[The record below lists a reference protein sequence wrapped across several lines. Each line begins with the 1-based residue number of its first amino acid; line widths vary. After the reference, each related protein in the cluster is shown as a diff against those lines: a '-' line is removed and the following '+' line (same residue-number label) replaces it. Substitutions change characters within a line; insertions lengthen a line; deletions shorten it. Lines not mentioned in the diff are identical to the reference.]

1 MHRRTWIIILLV
13 VGVGLA
19 ILIGALS
26 AAGKQTQA
34 EAQQDLCSS
43 LGSLQSSAANLTGLD
58 PKTASKSQY
67 QSDVSAV
74 QDDWNQVKSDA
85 QDLHNINMSS
95 LQGAWNAFEQAV
107 QNVPSDA
114 SVQSALQDV
123 SQAGQQLISTTQAT
137 ASGLSC

>member
-26 AAGKQTQA
+26 AAGKETQA

-85 QDLHNINMSS
+85 QDRHNISMSS
-95 LQGAWNAFEQAV
+95 VRGAATSPGRARVRSCSIGGILEV
-107 QNVPSDA
+107 DGVDSA
-114 SVQSALQDV
+114 SS
-123 SQAGQQLISTTQAT
+123 
-137 ASGLSC
+137 SGCPPTRGRSSE